1 MVGLTL
7 FSGLFPELS
16 GHIPSQSKVNRKQLE
31 ANSTGLQS
39 IQMPVDSSRLEG
51 FYKLSVSERREML
64 AKIAGLT
71 PEQVEAWSSSG
82 ELSED
87 SADRM
92 IENVIGTYS
101 LPIGVATNFIIDG
114 EHYLI
119 PFVLEE
125 PSVVAA
131 ASNMAKRC
139 HANGGFTSDNDD
151 PVMIGQIQVVGCD
164 NPEAAKASVL
174 ENSAKLIE
182 SCNAVDPILVK
193 FGGGCRDIRARIIET
208 DSGPMVIVHILVDC
222 RDAMGANA
230 VNTMAETIAPK
241 IEGMTGGTVILRII
255 SNLAVHRLARVSAVF
270 SPEEISDKGDARQ
283 GSEVID
289 GVLQAYHFAKADPFR
304 ATTHNKGIMNAIS
317 PVAIACGQDWRA
329 VESGAHSFAAHERV
343 YGSLTHWEKDGEG
356 NLVGSIELP
365 MAVGL
370 VGGAVRVHPAAQANV
385 ALLGIT
391 SADDLAKVMAAAGL
405 AQNLGALRALA
416 TVGIQAG
423 HMKLHVRN
431 MAVTA
436 GAEDGE
442 VDIVAARLRER
453 GGRITQKAVEE
464 ELASLRTE

>member
-1 MVGLTL
+1 MPIENSRIGGL
-7 FSGLFPELS
+7 
-16 GHIPSQSKVNRKQLE
+16 
-31 ANSTGLQS
+31 
-39 IQMPVDSSRLEG
+39 
-51 FYKLSVSERREML
+51 YKLSVSERRELL
-64 AKIAGLT
+64 AEMSGMS
-71 PEQVEAWSSSG
+71 PEQVKAWADSG
-82 ELSED
+82 ELDEE

-92 IENVIGTYS
+92 IENVVGTYS
-101 LPIGVATNFIIDG
+101 LPIGVATNFVIDG
-114 EHYLI
+114 SHYAI

-139 HANGGFTSDNDD
+139 LAKGGFSSDNDD
-151 PVMIGQIQVVGCD
+151 PVMIGQIQVVNCED
-164 NPEAAKASVL
+164 PEGAKDSIISNRDDLV
-174 ENSAKLIE
+174 SR
-182 SCNAVDPILVK
+182 CNEVDPILVK
-193 FGGGCRDIRARIIET
+193 FGGGCRDVTARVIET
-208 DSGPMVIVHILVDC
+208 GSGAMVIVHILVDC

-230 VNTMAETIAPK
+230 VNTMAETIAPT
-241 IEGMTGGTVILRII
+241 IESITGGTVILRII

-270 SPEEISDKGDARQ
+270 TPEEMSDKGDSKQ

-289 GVLQAYHFAKADPFR
+289 GVVQAYHFAEADPFR

-317 PVAIACGQDWRA
+317 AVAIACGQDWRA
-329 VESGAHSFAAHERV
+329 IESGAHSYASHERI
-343 YGSLTHWEKDGEG
+343 YGSLTKWSKDDDG

-385 ALLGIT
+385 ALLGVE
-391 SADDLAKVMAAAGL
+391 SADELAKVMAAAGL

-436 GAEDGE
+436 GAEGE
-442 VDIVAARLRER
+442 EIDRVASMLRER
-453 GGRITQKAVEE
+453 GGRITQASVMAALE
-464 ELASLRTE
+464 ELRSQ